1 MNRLSKPLTA
11 ATMLL
16 WNFNSS
22 FICLSFPS
30 QSGAAPKGAAP
41 RPGYPPLSNRAT
53 PY

>member
-1 MNRLSKPLTA
+1 MSRLSKPLTA

-41 RPGYPPLSNRAT
+41 LRFYPPVSISAT
-53 PY
+53 P

>member
-1 MNRLSKPLTA
+1 MSRLSKPLTA

-30 QSGAAPKGAAP
+30 QSGAAPNGAAP
-41 RPGYPPLSNRAT
+41 RRVYAPLTKTAPP
-53 PY
+53 